1 MEENRNENGVERLKK
16 SNRYKKRKENLK
28 KSIASEGSAG
38 SAEFGGERIC
48 VLGDA
53 RAWAK
58 RFGTI
63 EYEILVKLNSNI
75 PRRFQ

>member
-38 SAEFGGERIC
+38 GEEFAKKATAIKN
-48 VLGDA
+48 A
-53 RAWAK
+53 RK
-58 RFGTI
+58 I
-63 EYEILVKLNSNI
+63 
-75 PRRFQ
+75 